1 MTRVVFLG
9 RLAKEDVTKRLQSI
23 SDVDLFVSEDMDEI
37 LRELPGAEVFV
48 TADVRGDNCGVLCRL
63 VFRLRARISAGPL
76 CLRRGFYELRA
87 ERAHLLA
94 CSTTHV
100 KR

>member
-48 TADVRGDNCGVLCRL
+48 TADVRGCDACEGLPSALGAMPVGGV
-63 VFRLRARISAGPL
+63 
-76 CLRRGFYELRA
+76 
-87 ERAHLLA
+87 
-94 CSTTHV
+94 
-100 KR
+100 